1 MDERERDS
9 VVFETEDG
17 TEMEFS
23 VIHEFYYDGGMYAVL
38 QRDGSAGDTLIA
50 EVVDPMGPDEE
61 FLPLPMDRQQTL
73 LDFLSRGG
81 AGDD

>member
-17 TEMEFS
+17 SEMEFN
-23 VIHEFYYDGGMYAVL
+23 VIHEFCYDGGMYAVL
-38 QRDGSAGDTLIA
+38 QRDGSTGDTLIA

-61 FLPLPMDRQQTL
+61 FLPLSMDRQQTL